1 MVKTFNHST
10 VTASRNQPRRRPA
23 DSDNR
28 HQARRVPRAAD
39 QEEEKEHGH
48 GPRSVAQRRPSPPP
62 TLSMGYNPE
71 ETQPSSPLPVM
82 GGQSQ
87 QQARAQQR
95 SRGILSSFEAR
106 RAGGGRPAHAPSSTP
121 FFRIYGTDADFRKM
135 DNAKARQQRYVEE
148 LKREIGELRHAL
160 RSTLFTPP
168 SRIRFLNLARFE
180 EMTTSLPPLAP
191 APLVLYN
198 VRCKLSGAPPRIAG
212 REEAGTEDATGAYES
227 DFGDFDQ

>member
-1 MVKTFNHST
+1 MAKTFNHST

-23 DSDNR
+23 NPDNR

-48 GPRSVAQRRPSPPP
+48 GLRSAAQRRPSPPS
-62 TLSMGYNPE
+62 TLNMGYNPE

-82 GGQSQ
+82 IGPSVQ
-87 QQARAQQR
+87 QVMAQQR
-95 SRGILSSFEAR
+95 ARSIRSAFEAR
-106 RAGGGRPAHAPSSTP
+106 NTGGGRPAHVPSSMP
-121 FFRIYGTDADFRKM
+121 YFRIHGSDSDFCKM

-160 RSTLFTPP
+160 HSTLFTPP
-168 SRIRFLNLARFE
+168 SRFRFLNLARFE
-180 EMTTSLPPLAP
+180 EMTCSLPPFAP

-198 VRCKLSGAPPRIAG
+198 VRCKLSSAAPRVPG
-212 REEAGTEDATGAYES
+212 REEAGAEDATGAYES
-227 DFGDFDQ
+227 DFADFDQ